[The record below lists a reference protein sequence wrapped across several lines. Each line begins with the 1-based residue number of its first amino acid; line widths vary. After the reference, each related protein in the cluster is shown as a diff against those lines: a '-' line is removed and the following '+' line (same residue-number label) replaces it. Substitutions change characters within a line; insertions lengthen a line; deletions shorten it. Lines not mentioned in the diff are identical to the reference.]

1 MSLTFSINLDTITES
16 TRLESIYP
24 ALNKLPNNSA
34 KLISPRDVRDS
45 FLTAYSNSI
54 FKVTTSNTGTIPYI
68 GIDTNNPT
76 NKDYKR
82 KILLG
87 KRSFGSLDIMTPS
100 LLSSD
105 TDIFFYNTKSD
116 SLDQSSTKLTILA
129 GTNSNYYPTAP
140 YIESEFDVDQ
150 IKFNITNP
158 LGNLDINSITGRVS
172 INNINFPT
180 VSETAN
186 GVADGKVLRYVGT
199 YPTGKLEWVYP
210 SVTQITIGTTAST
223 TNIFGSPVLLNGY
236 NLEFVEDELVPKTIG
251 GVLIGSSFSSG
262 SFNGQDWPLS
272 EVIRKL
278 LYPYVEPEL
287 NISVSNLTTNGG
299 IYAEVGV
306 TSSIRVDYDITRY
319 SLDID
324 TYKIEY
330 IPPTTQI
337 VTGSYSG
344 LPGTGVSSDTT
355 INLFEGAT
363 GSVDFVLS
371 AREVG
376 SIGFSHSV
384 TASIEFVHPI
394 YYGFSG
400 VSFST
405 SVGLDNFVSDSNTK
419 KLIKPYGTQS
429 YYDVDFEGTGYMY
442 IAYPNLFN
450 SGINNNINEIKD
462 PNGFIVH
469 DDNSFD
475 ISSFTYSTIFRTVP
489 SLLQYKVWRT
499 QFDTSWDGPS
509 TFKFKF

>member
-24 ALNKLPNNSA
+24 VLNKLPNNSA
-34 KLISPRDVRDS
+34 KLISPRDVRDA

-140 YIESEFDVDQ
+140 YIESKFDVDQ

-186 GVADGKVLRYVGT
+186 DVADGKVLRYVGT

-223 TNIFGSPVLLNGY
+223 TNIFGSPVLFYIIVN
-236 NLEFVEDELVPKTIG
+236 
-251 GVLIGSSFSSG
+251 
-262 SFNGQDWPLS
+262 
-272 EVIRKL
+272 
-278 LYPYVEPEL
+278 
-287 NISVSNLTTNGG
+287 
-299 IYAEVGV
+299 
-306 TSSIRVDYDITRY
+306 
-319 SLDID
+319 
-324 TYKIEY
+324 KI
-330 IPPTTQI
+330 
-337 VTGSYSG
+337 
-344 LPGTGVSSDTT
+344 LCFMD
-355 INLFEGAT
+355 
-363 GSVDFVLS
+363 
-371 AREVG
+371 
-376 SIGFSHSV
+376 
-384 TASIEFVHPI
+384 
-394 YYGFSG
+394 
-400 VSFST
+400 VSF
-405 SVGLDNFVSDSNTK
+405 L
-419 KLIKPYGTQS
+419 
-429 YYDVDFEGTGYMY
+429 
-442 IAYPNLFN
+442 
-450 SGINNNINEIKD
+450 
-462 PNGFIVH
+462 
-469 DDNSFD
+469 
-475 ISSFTYSTIFRTVP
+475 
-489 SLLQYKVWRT
+489 
-499 QFDTSWDGPS
+499 
-509 TFKFKF
+509 